1 MARQYSNRSGPGQRA
16 KTVDKPTSNVATRP
30 TRTTKR
36 ERQQSPTGPWN
47 QVGSSQKECHSQ
59 DPYLPIRKYESSLI
73 VHYQSHMNPK
83 IIAITSLLIGIAAG
97 MTVGALVLGP
107 LIVKPSGSS
116 KCQPETIV
124 LANMHSYNGFW
135 VSNVQN
141 AGPGTI
147 TLSSYGVSGL
157 PYAGHPSYIYNST
170 TYNVPTANP
179 AIASGV
185 TVGVNAY
192 MGAGWTYGST
202 TTITVITSCGN
213 KWSAQIGY

>member
-1 MARQYSNRSGPGQRA
+1 
-16 KTVDKPTSNVATRP
+16 
-30 TRTTKR
+30 
-36 ERQQSPTGPWN
+36 
-47 QVGSSQKECHSQ
+47 
-59 DPYLPIRKYESSLI
+59 
-73 VHYQSHMNPK
+73 MNPK

-97 MTVGALVLGP
+97 MTVGTFVIGP
-107 LIVKPSGSS
+107 LIAKPSTTSSGSS

-124 LANMHSYNGFW
+124 LASMYSYNGFW
-135 VSNVQN
+135 TANVQN
-141 AGPGTI
+141 AGPGTV
-147 TLSSYGVSGL
+147 TLSSYGVSSL
-157 PYAGHPSYIYNST
+157 PYSGHPAYIYNST

-202 TTITVITSCGN
+202 TTITVVTSCSN